1 MNTYNHL
8 YAFPVIINYDSAE
21 LIRLFE
27 LNKNKGNL
35 ATLRLIVQEHPYLK
49 SLQAQYSWL
58 GNYVD
63 FFITYPGI
71 GYPIHIDNTVI
82 DRKVVLN
89 IPLINSAKSYT
100 NWYNIPDTAEWTQS
114 DPYTANKN
122 NDGVYSSTG
131 KFLKAASIVAPL
143 VPLYTLET
151 TEPVVINTKVPHD
164 VKNKS
169 GLTRVIASWHLNFDN
184 YAQAKDSLNVR

>member
-1 MNTYNHL
+1 MTTYNYQ
-8 YAFPVIINYDSAE
+8 YAFPVAIEYDADQ
-21 LIRLFE
+21 LIKLFE
-27 LNKNKGNL
+27 ENKSKGNL
-35 ATLRLIVQEHPYLK
+35 ATLRLVVSDHPYLQA
-49 SLQAQYSWL
+49 LQTSYSWL
-58 GNYVD
+58 GDHVD
-63 FFITYPGI
+63 FFTTYPGI
-71 GYPIHIDNTVI
+71 GYPIHIDNTFI

-114 DPYTANKN
+114 DPSIANKTN
-122 NDGVYSSTG
+122 EGVYVSTG

-151 TEPVVINTKVPHD
+151 LEPVVINTKVPHD

-169 GLTRVIASWHLNFDN
+169 GLIRVIASWHLRFDN
-184 YAQAKDSLNVR
+184 YAAAKDILNV